1 MKVSIVGTGYVGLV
15 SGVCL
20 ADKGHD
26 VVCIDV
32 VQEKVDRINA
42 GDPPIYELDLEPML
56 KSLVAG
62 GKLRATTDLEAAVLD
77 SDLSMIA
84 VGTPFDGEQIDLRYI
99 RQVSEQIGAALAKK
113 NGYHVVIVKS
123 TVVPGTTEEVVLP
136 LLEKHSG
143 KKAGV
148 DFGVGMN
155 PEFLKEGEAIADFQE
170 PDRIVLGGIDDRTID
185 ALDSLYDCF
194 PDAEKVR
201 TSPRTAEMIK
211 YAANSLLATLISF
224 SNEIGNLCAAVGNVD
239 VVDVLRGV
247 CLDKR
252 FSPILGD
259 GSRIKP
265 AMTTYVEAGCGFGGS
280 CFPKDVKAL
289 IEYGERKH
297 SSMQLLRSVI
307 DINHDQPNR
316 LLGLIDRHFDDLAGR
331 KVAVLG
337 IAFKPGT
344 DDVRES
350 PALTLIN
357 ALRRRSARVSAFDPI
372 AIETGKAELGTEGIE
387 YAANI
392 AECIDGADVVVLV
405 TRWPEFAEV
414 PAMLRASGANPLVVD
429 GRRMIAKDSVP
440 QYEGIGL

>member
-1 MKVSIVGTGYVGLV
+1 
-15 SGVCL
+15 
-20 ADKGHD
+20 
-26 VVCIDV
+26 
-32 VQEKVDRINA
+32 
-42 GDPPIYELDLEPML
+42 
-56 KSLVAG
+56 
-62 GKLRATTDLEAAVLD
+62 
-77 SDLSMIA
+77 
-84 VGTPFDGEQIDLRYI
+84 
-99 RQVSEQIGAALAKK
+99 
-113 NGYHVVIVKS
+113 
-123 TVVPGTTEEVVLP
+123 
-136 LLEKHSG
+136 
-143 KKAGV
+143 
-148 DFGVGMN
+148 
-155 PEFLKEGEAIADFQE
+155 
-170 PDRIVLGGIDDRTID
+170 
-185 ALDSLYDCF
+185 
-194 PDAEKVR
+194 
-201 TSPRTAEMIK
+201 
-211 YAANSLLATLISF
+211 
-224 SNEIGNLCAAVGNVD
+224 
-239 VVDVLRGV
+239 VDVLRGV